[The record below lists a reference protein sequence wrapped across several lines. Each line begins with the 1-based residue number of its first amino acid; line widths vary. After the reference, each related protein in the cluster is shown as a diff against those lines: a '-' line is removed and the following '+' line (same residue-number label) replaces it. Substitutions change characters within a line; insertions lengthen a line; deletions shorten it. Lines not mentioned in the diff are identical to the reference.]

1 MLENKKGKNK
11 KAKNEVQQQKQEDVR
26 ERQSFA
32 HGKRQTIGMFGGGG
46 GNETLKLGTQQQKHV
61 AETAWEGPPVM
72 LHTTPSY

>member
-32 HGKRQTIGMFGGGG
+32 HGKRQTIGMFGGG
-46 GNETLKLGTQQQKHV
+46 Q
-61 AETAWEGPPVM
+61 
-72 LHTTPSY
+72 

>member
-11 KAKNEVQQQKQEDVR
+11 KEKNEVHQQKQEDVR

-32 HGKRQTIGMFGGGG
+32 HGETADNRDVWGGG
-46 GNETLKLGTQQQKHV
+46 GNETLKLVTEQQKHV